1 MENTP
6 SAAVDRDSTRS
17 TAQASQTTSGPDVY
31 RLINVLK
38 RREKGGNVFELHIPE
53 MVVGPGQFVALVGAS
68 GCGKSTL
75 LDMLAMVLKP
85 TSATE
90 FSITV
95 PRTGRQHHVM
105 EMDDEAMAR
114 VRMAQLGYVLQT
126 GGLLPFLSVRDNI
139 MLPCR
144 INGINDRR
152 GEVDMLVQR
161 LGISGQMS
169 KKPAHLSGG
178 QRQRVAIARAL
189 AHRPPIVLAD
199 EPTAAVDKYT
209 ARDIRDE
216 FKELTQQM
224 QVTLL
229 MVTHDESLVAGVVD
243 RTFGFKVKKLN
254 DQHTQST
261 LLEEK

>member
-1 MENTP
+1 METQDN
-6 SAAVDRDSTRS
+6 AAVDRDSRS
-17 TAQASQTTSGPDVY
+17 MAASSDKTTGGEVF

-38 RREKGGNVFELHIPE
+38 RREKGGNVFELNIPD
-53 MVVGPGQFVALVGAS
+53 MVIGRGQFVALVGQS

-85 TSATE
+85 TSADE

-95 PRTGRQHHVM
+95 PATGNRHEVM
-105 EMDDEAMAR
+105 DMDEDRMAK
-114 VRMAQLGYVLQT
+114 VRMAHLGYVLQT

-144 INGINDRR
+144 INGMAGRD
-152 GEVDMLVQR
+152 GEVEELVRR
-161 LGISGQMS
+161 LGISGQMP

-189 AHRPPIVLAD
+189 SHRPPIVLAD

-209 ARDIRDE
+209 AADIRDE
-216 FKELTQQM
+216 FKDLTQQM
-224 QVTLL
+224 GVTLL

-243 RTFGFKVKKLN
+243 RTFGFKVKKLT
-254 DQHTQST
+254 DQHTIST
-261 LLEEK
+261 LLEQ